1 MARNAVS
8 AEFEGST
15 YTGISEETISSL
27 EKIQRDSMEVIIIKM
42 L

>member
-15 YTGISEETISSL
+15 YTGIISSL